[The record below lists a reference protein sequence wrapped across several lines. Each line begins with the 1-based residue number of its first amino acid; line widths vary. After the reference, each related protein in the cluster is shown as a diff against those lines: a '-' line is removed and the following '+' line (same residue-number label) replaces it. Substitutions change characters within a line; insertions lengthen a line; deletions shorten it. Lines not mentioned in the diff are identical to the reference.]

1 MRITLVSPFD
11 PIPPSVDGRNAHVGG
26 VERVYAELARGLV
39 RRRHEVTLVCSTS
52 EASSA
57 TRQDGIQVVRA
68 SRRATVFRAPVAEL
82 AKHLPVE
89 TDLVQVAATYPFT
102 TPGVLKRAR
111 QLNVPS
117 VLDFHFEPAP
127 GTRLG
132 RMASALYRGIG
143 PRAYGFAD
151 AVIVR
156 SYAYGRWAK
165 SLARVPESRWRI
177 VPNGID
183 TNRFQAI
190 DAPTRD
196 YVLFVGRLVPY
207 KGVEVL
213 LRALFLLRPNVPLV
227 VAGDGPLRPRL
238 QELARR
244 LQVDVRFLGHVPDE
258 DLPRLY
264 ANARVTVLP
273 SVTGQEAFGIALVE
287 SMACG
292 TPVIAS
298 SLPGVADVARLGG
311 LVAQTGD
318 AQSLANQLSAA
329 LDGAAL
335 PQGPPLAKRIHAS
348 FSWDAVT
355 DRVVDVY
362 REILERRAGGPRPAE
377 VTSAAHPGRHTVL

>member
-1 MRITLVSPFD
+1 
-11 PIPPSVDGRNAHVGG
+11 
-26 VERVYAELARGLV
+26 
-39 RRRHEVTLVCSTS
+39 
-52 EASSA
+52 
-57 TRQDGIQVVRA
+57 
-68 SRRATVFRAPVAEL
+68 
-82 AKHLPVE
+82 
-89 TDLVQVAATYPFT
+89 
-102 TPGVLKRAR
+102 
-111 QLNVPS
+111 
-117 VLDFHFEPAP
+117 
-127 GTRLG
+127 
-132 RMASALYRGIG
+132 
-143 PRAYGFAD
+143 
-151 AVIVR
+151 
-156 SYAYGRWAK
+156 
-165 SLARVPESRWRI
+165 
-177 VPNGID
+177 
-183 TNRFQAI
+183 
-190 DAPTRD
+190 
-196 YVLFVGRLVPY
+196 
-207 KGVEVL
+207 